1 LFGGIKINQYFCGM
15 EKILEKLRKIEPI
28 LNEKQRRIVFAAE
41 AEQIGRGGKS
51 KISALTGISRS
62 TLDAGFVDLKSLSDN
77 NLNIDK
83 ANIRRPGGGRKK
95 ITETEPQLLSTLESL
110 VDPVTRVD
118 PESAL
123 RWTIKSTRT
132 LAKEL
137 TERGFKVGKSALAI
151 MLDQLGYSLQS
162 NQKRLEGANHP
173 DRNAQFEHINNK
185 AQDFINQGFPVIS
198 VDTKKKENIGNYKN
212 NGQEYRKQKCP
223 RAVEGHDFAKQ
234 KATPY
239 GIYDIKANSGFIN
252 VGTNCDT
259 SSFAV
264 NSIKFW
270 WEKEGKNRY
279 PSASKMLITADA
291 GGSNG
296 YNRKLWK
303 YELQQFANEY
313 KIEIFVC
320 HFPPGTSKWNKIE
333 HRLFSFISIN
343 WKGQPLTDYETVV
356 NLISATKTATG
367 LTVTS
372 QLNRQVYRKGI
383 QITEEQMNKLN
394 ITKNTFHGE
403 WNYSINEQKCIS

>member
-1 LFGGIKINQYFCGM
+1 M
-15 EKILEKLRKIEPI
+15 EKIQEKLRKISPI

-51 KISALTGISRS
+51 KISALTGMSRS
-62 TLDAGFVDLKSLSDN
+62 TLNAGLADLKSISDN
-77 NLNIDK
+77 SLSIDK
-83 ANIRRPGGGRKK
+83 ESIRRPGGGRKK
-95 ITETEPQLLSTLESL
+95 ITETAPEILSVLESL
-110 VDPVTRVD
+110 VEPLTRGD
-118 PESAL
+118 PESPL

-132 LAKEL
+132 LSKEL
-137 TERGFKVGKSALAI
+137 EAHGFKVGKSAVAV
-151 MLDQLGYSLQS
+151 MLDELGYSLQS
-162 NQKRLEGANHP
+162 NQKRLEGTNHP
-173 DRNAQFEHINNK
+173 DRNAQFEHINKNV
-185 AQDFINQGFPVIS
+185 QDFINQGLPVIS

-212 NGQEYRKQKCP
+212 NGKEYRKKKNP

-234 KATPY
+234 KAAPY
-239 GIYDIKANSGFIN
+239 GIYDINDNSGFVN

-270 WEKEGKNRY
+270 WEKEGKFRY
-279 PSASKMLITADA
+279 PKARKILITADA

-303 YELQQFANEY
+303 YELQQFVNEY

-333 HRLFSFISIN
+333 HRLFSFISMN

-356 NLISATKTATG
+356 NLIAATTTATG

-372 QLNRQVYRKGI
+372 QLDKQIYKKGI
-383 QITEEQMNKLN
+383 QITDEQMNKLN

-403 WNYSINEQKCIS
+403 WNYSINMQ

>member
-1 LFGGIKINQYFCGM
+1 MG
-15 EKILEKLRKIEPI
+15 KILEKLRKIEPI

-41 AEQIGRGGKS
+41 AEQLGRGGKS
-51 KISALTGISRS
+51 KISALTGMSRS
-62 TLDAGFVDLKSLSDN
+62 TLNAGIADLRSLHENDLIVERGS
-77 NLNIDK
+77 
-83 ANIRRPGGGRKK
+83 IRRPGGGRKK
-95 ITETEPQLLSTLESL
+95 ITETEPKLLSALESL
-110 VDPVTRVD
+110 VDPVSRGD
-118 PESAL
+118 PESPL

-137 TERGFKVGKSALAI
+137 TEQGLKVGKSAVAV
-151 MLDQLGYSLQS
+151 MLDELGYSLQS

-173 DRNAQFEHINNK
+173 DRNAQFEHINENV
-185 AQDFINQGFPVIS
+185 QNFINQGFPVIS

-212 NGQEYRKQKCP
+212 AGKEYRKQKDP
-223 RAVEGHDFAKQ
+223 RAVKGHDFADQ
-234 KATPY
+234 KASPY
-239 GIYDIKANSGFIN
+239 GIYDIKDNSGFVN
-252 VGTNCDT
+252 VGVSFDT

-270 WEKEGKNRY
+270 WEKEGKARY
-279 PSASKMLITADA
+279 PDAKKLLITADA

-303 YELQQFANEY
+303 YELQQFVNEY
-313 KIEIFVC
+313 KIEISVC

-356 NLISATKTATG
+356 NLIAATKTETG

-372 QLNRQVYRKGI
+372 QLDKQIYIKGI
-383 QITEEQMNKLN
+383 QITKEQMSELN
-394 ITKNTFHGE
+394 ITKNSFHGE
-403 WNYSINEQKCIS
+403 WNYSINKQ

>member
-1 LFGGIKINQYFCGM
+1 M

-51 KISALTGISRS
+51 KISALTGMSRS
-62 TLDAGFVDLKSLSDN
+62 TLNAGFADLKFMSDKP
-77 NLNIDK
+77 LAVDK
-83 ANIRRPGGGRKK
+83 ESIRRSGGGRKK
-95 ITETEPQLLSTLESL
+95 ITDTDPEILSVLESL
-110 VDPVTRVD
+110 VEPLTRGD
-118 PESAL
+118 PESPL

-137 TERGFKVGKSALAI
+137 EVRGFKVGKSAVAV

-162 NQKRLEGANHP
+162 NRKRLEGANHP
-173 DRNAQFEHINNK
+173 DRNAQFEYINRNV
-185 AQDFINQGFPVIS
+185 QNFINQGFPVIS

-212 NGQEYRKQKCP
+212 NGKEYRKKKTP
-223 RAVEGHDFAKQ
+223 RAVEGHDFAEQ
-234 KATPY
+234 KAAPY
-239 GIYDIKANSGFIN
+239 GIYDIKDNSGFVN

-270 WEKEGKNRY
+270 WEKEGKIRY
-279 PSASKMLITADA
+279 PKARKMLITADA

-303 YELQQFANEY
+303 YELQQFVNEY

-356 NLISATKTATG
+356 NLIAATTTATG

-372 QLNRQVYRKGI
+372 QLDKQVYKKGI

-403 WNYSINEQKCIS
+403 WNYSINTQ

>member
-1 LFGGIKINQYFCGM
+1 M

-41 AEQIGRGGKS
+41 AEQLGRGGKS
-51 KISALTGISRS
+51 KISALTGMSRS
-62 TLDAGFVDLKSLSDN
+62 TLNAGIADLRTLHENDLIIERGS
-77 NLNIDK
+77 
-83 ANIRRPGGGRKK
+83 IRRSGGGRKK
-95 ITETEPQLLSTLESL
+95 NTETEPQLLSALESL
-110 VDPVTRVD
+110 VDPVSRGD
-118 PESAL
+118 PESPL

-137 TERGFKVGKSALAI
+137 TEQGFKVGKSAVAV
-151 MLDQLGYSLQS
+151 MLGQLGYSLQS

-173 DRNAQFEHINNK
+173 DRNAQFEHINENV
-185 AQDFINQGFPVIS
+185 QNFINQGFPVIS

-212 NGQEYRKQKCP
+212 AGKEYRKQKEP
-223 RAVEGHDFAKQ
+223 RAVKGHDFADQ
-234 KATPY
+234 KASPY
-239 GIYDIKANSGFIN
+239 GIYDINNNSGFVN
-252 VGTNCDT
+252 VGVSFDT

-270 WEKEGKNRY
+270 WEKEGKVRY
-279 PSASKMLITADA
+279 PDAKKLLITADA

-303 YELQQFANEY
+303 YELQQFVNEY

-356 NLISATKTATG
+356 NLIAATRTATG

-372 QLNRQVYRKGI
+372 QLDKQIYIKGRKI
-383 QITEEQMNKLN
+383 SKEQMNELN
-394 ITKNTFHGE
+394 IIKNSFHGE

>member
-1 LFGGIKINQYFCGM
+1 M
-15 EKILEKLRKIEPI
+15 DKILQKLRKIAPI

-51 KISALTGISRS
+51 KISALTGMSRS
-62 TLDAGFVDLKSLSDN
+62 TLNAGFADLTSLSGID
-77 NLNIDK
+77 LIIDK
-83 ANIRRPGGGRKK
+83 EKIRSSGGGRKK
-95 ITETEPQLLSTLESL
+95 ITETEPQLLSVLESL
-110 VDPVTRVD
+110 VEPVTRGD
-118 PESAL
+118 PESPL

-137 TERGFKVGKSALAI
+137 TERGFKVGKSAVAV
-151 MLDQLGYSLQS
+151 MLDRLGYSLQS

-185 AQDFINQGFPVIS
+185 VQDFINQGFPVIS
-198 VDTKKKENIGNYKN
+198 ADTKKKENIGNYKN
-212 NGQEYRKQKCP
+212 NGKEYRKKKEP
-223 RAVEGHDFAKQ
+223 RLVEGHDFAVQ

-239 GIYDIKANSGFIN
+239 GIYDINDNSGFVNI
-252 VGTNCDT
+252 GTNCDT

-270 WEKEGKNRY
+270 WDKEGKSRY
-279 PSASKMLITADA
+279 PNARKLLITADA

-303 YELQQFANEY
+303 YELQQFVNEY
-313 KIEIFVC
+313 KIEISVC

-333 HRLFSFISIN
+333 HRLFSFISMN

-356 NLISATKTATG
+356 SLIAGTKTATG

-372 QLNRQVYRKGI
+372 QLDQQIYIKGI
-383 QITEEQMNKLN
+383 QISEEQMNKLN
-394 ITKNTFHGE
+394 ITKNAFHGE
-403 WNYSINEQKCIS
+403 WNYSINTQRCIS

>member
-1 LFGGIKINQYFCGM
+1 M
-15 EKILEKLRKIEPI
+15 EKILEKLRKIAPI

-51 KISALTGISRS
+51 KISALTGMSRS
-62 TLDAGFVDLKSLSDN
+62 TLNAGFADLKSMSDN
-77 NLNIDK
+77 NLSIDRES
-83 ANIRRPGGGRKK
+83 IRSPGGGRKK
-95 ITETEPQLLSTLESL
+95 ITETEPGILSVLESL
-110 VDPVTRVD
+110 VEPLTRGD
-118 PESAL
+118 PESPL
-123 RWTIKSTRT
+123 RWTVKSTRT

-137 TERGFKVGKSALAI
+137 EAHGFKVGKSAVAV
-151 MLDQLGYSLQS
+151 MLDKLGYSLQS

-173 DRNAQFEHINNK
+173 DRNAQFEHINRNV
-185 AQDFINQGFPVIS
+185 QNFINQGFPVIS

-212 NGQEYRKQKCP
+212 NGKEYRKKKTP
-223 RAVEGHDFAKQ
+223 RAVEGHDFAEQ
-234 KATPY
+234 KAAPY
-239 GIYDIKANSGFIN
+239 GIYDIKDNSGFVN

-270 WEKEGKNRY
+270 WEKEGKLRY
-279 PSASKMLITADA
+279 PKARKMLITADA

-303 YELQQFANEY
+303 YELQQFVNEY
-313 KIEIFVC
+313 KIEISVC

-356 NLISATKTATG
+356 NLIAATKTATG

-372 QLNRQVYRKGI
+372 QLDKQIYKKGI
-383 QITEEQMNKLN
+383 QITEGQMNKLN
-394 ITKNTFHGE
+394 LQNDSVLT
-403 WNYSINEQKCIS
+403 QQV